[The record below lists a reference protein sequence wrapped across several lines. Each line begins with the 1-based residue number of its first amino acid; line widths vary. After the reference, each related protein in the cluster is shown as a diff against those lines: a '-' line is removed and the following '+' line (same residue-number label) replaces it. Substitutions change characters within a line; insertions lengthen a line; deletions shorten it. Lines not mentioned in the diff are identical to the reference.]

1 MAICG
6 YLATALLVKD
16 AAGDPRLAP
25 AREMLLPGKTTH
37 GHHQIELA
45 CESCHATPFAG
56 REGLQ
61 KACEGCHAA
70 ELKAASD
77 SHPLGKFTD
86 PRHADR
92 LEKLDATLCVTCH
105 VEHRPGITLAMGL
118 TQPGDFCFHCHAEI
132 AKDRPSHAGLAFDTC
147 NSAGCHKYHDNRA
160 LYEDFLAKHLDDPP
174 LLSAPRLRLRTRQ
187 EPRGSPL
194 EHKDGVQ
201 TSHSRAGVGCDGCHG
216 KAEAWVERPGQAPC
230 RECHEQETKGFLA
243 GKHGMRL
250 GAGLTPISPAKARR
264 PMRADAAHKT
274 LGCVSCHAAHEFDT
288 KQAAVQAC
296 LGCHGDEHSLAY
308 EGSVHHALWEKE
320 LAGELPAGSGVSCA
334 SCHMPRIEHRDED
347 LGTRRTLVQHNQSET
362 LAPSEK
368 MIRPVCLSCHG
379 LGFSLDALAKR
390 RVESLD
396 MVRQRF
402 TNREGKNP

>member
-1 MAICG
+1 LSVAIGG

-16 AAGDPRLAP
+16 AADDPLLAP
-25 AREMLLPGKTTH
+25 ARAMLLPGKTTH

-45 CESCHATPFAG
+45 CEGCHATPFAG
-56 REGLQ
+56 KQGLQ
-61 KACEGCHAA
+61 SACESCHGAQ
-70 ELKAASD
+70 LKAAD
-77 SHPLGKFTD
+77 DTHPLRKFTD
-86 PRHADR
+86 PRNAER

-105 VEHRPGITLAMGL
+105 VEHRPGITLAMGV
-118 TQPGDFCFHCHAEI
+118 TQPGDFCFQCHAEV
-132 AKDRPSHAGLAFDTC
+132 AKDRPSHAGMRFDTC

-174 LLSAPRLRLRTRQ
+174 LLSAPRLRLRTTKK
-187 EPRGSPL
+187 PR
-194 EHKDGVQ
+194 EM
-201 TSHSRAGVGCDGCHG
+201 R
-216 KAEAWVERPGQAPC
+216 EAHARIERPTESAC
-230 RECHEQETKGFLA
+230 RECHEQEAKGFLA

-250 GAGLTPISPAKARR
+250 AAGLSAMTPGQARLA
-264 PMRADAAHKT
+264 MRKDAAHEA
-274 LGCVSCHAAHEFDT
+274 LGCVSCHTAPEFDT
-288 KQAAVQAC
+288 RKAAVEAC
-296 LGCHGDEHSLAY
+296 LGCHADEHSLAF
-308 EGSVHHALWEKE
+308 ERSGHHALWKKE

-362 LAPSEK
+362 LEPSEK
-368 MIRPVCLSCHG
+368 MIRPVCLNCHG

-402 TNREGKNP
+402 IDRERKTP